1 MGGRGRSS
9 WRLPGSVTFILT
21 VSRHFGRSPS
31 SLVLVELIVVLSFLW
46 SFKPELEGMC
56 EKYQEYSGSS
66 LVLEPSAVTS
76 LSTAAL
82 KRNLATHAAYDQNL
96 VVEGTKEQMA
106 ERLKAFLEVRQ
117 ADLVVWEVLHGD

>member
-1 MGGRGRSS
+1 
-9 WRLPGSVTFILT
+9 
-21 VSRHFGRSPS
+21 
-31 SLVLVELIVVLSFLW
+31 
-46 SFKPELEGMC
+46 MC

-82 KRNLATHAAYDQNL
+82 KRNLMAHAAYDQSL

-106 ERLKAFLEVRQ
+106 ESLRAFLEVRQ

>member
-1 MGGRGRSS
+1 
-9 WRLPGSVTFILT
+9 
-21 VSRHFGRSPS
+21 
-31 SLVLVELIVVLSFLW
+31 
-46 SFKPELEGMC
+46 MC